1 MDTELVTVCR
11 EGRNIMSMRVDGLP
25 SQYNGYKVNV
35 DRVKQEIEKQKI
47 VISVYAIRLKYL
59 RKGKRL

>member
-1 MDTELVTVCR
+1 MDTELVRVCG

-35 DRVKQEIEKQKI
+35 NRVKQEIEKQKNSE
-47 VISVYAIRLKYL
+47 ISRT
-59 RKGKRL
+59 R